1 MRVIIKYS
9 FFMVTEKM
17 FFIQDIFH
25 KVFMYKYL
33 QVLSHKSTTDAA
45 ASPSYS
51 YVIKPMFGTE

>member
-17 FFIQDIFH
+17 FFIQDIFY

-33 QVLSHKSTTDAA
+33 QVPSHKSTTDAA

>member
-17 FFIQDIFH
+17 FFIQDIFYQ
-25 KVFMYKYL
+25 VFMYKYL
-33 QVLSHKSTTDAA
+33 QVLSHKSTMDAA

-51 YVIKPMFGTE
+51 YVIKPMFCTE